1 MDFLKIDGSL
11 FFHLIEF
18 FVECRFVLL
27 EGFFGFVILLLDHVS
42 FGGIFLSGE
51 VDGLLG
57 FEFDFSD
64 FLFINIVDSIEL
76 ILKLVAFICDVL
88 VLLSEE
94 SSLFF
99 VVDFK
104 FHELIIFVESSLFV
118 IINDCEV
125 F

>member
-1 MDFLKIDGSL
+1 VDFFKIDGSL
-11 FFHLIEF
+11 FFYLIEF
-18 FVECRFVLL
+18 FVECGFVLF
-27 EGFFGFVILLLDHVS
+27 ESFFGFIVLLLDHVS

-51 VDGLLG
+51 VDGLFG

-64 FLFINIVDSIEL
+64 FLFVNIADSIEL
-76 ILKLVAFICDVL
+76 ILKLVAFIGDVL
-88 VLLSEE
+88 VLLSQE

-104 FHELIIFVESSLFV
+104 FHELIIFVKNFLFV
-118 IINDCEV
+118 VFNVCEV